1 MTYLTEGRC
10 LSLLSYIEL
19 DKMSEVG
26 MTYLNGGEIRV
37 VTNIIKAF
45 IGGLEKG
52 MSEVGMTY

>member
-1 MTYLTEGRC
+1 MFIITIIYT
-10 LSLLSYIEL
+10 EL

-26 MTYLNGGEIRV
+26 MIYLNGREIRA